1 MELGDGDMQ
10 QAHIQLKK
18 HFGYDSFKK
27 GQEELVASILQ
38 GRDVLG
44 VMPTGAGKSVCYQL
58 PAAML
63 PGITLVVS
71 PLISLMKDQA
81 DALNQIGIPAALL
94 NSTLSIRELNE
105 TYRRIAAGVYK
116 IVYVAPERLE
126 SERFCQLVQ
135 ELSIPLVAVDEAHCV
150 SQWGHDFRP
159 SYLAVN
165 RLLQWIKPRPV
176 LAAFTATATDVV
188 KEDIV
193 RQLGLENPLRVTT
206 GYERENLSLSVVKGA
221 DKKDYI
227 ASYLRSRPKD
237 AGIIY
242 ASTRK
247 EVEEVHRYLN
257 RLGISAG
264 RYHAGL
270 SDEERSRSQE
280 LFLYDMTKVMVATN
294 AFGMGID
301 KSNVRFVIHYNLPKN
316 LESYYQEAGRA
327 GRDGE
332 PGECILLFAPQDIMT
347 QKFLL
352 EQGDSEPERKK
363 QEYSNLNDMVD
374 YCHTTDCLQ
383 SYIVSYFGGQTPEP
397 CGRCS
402 SCTDERELNDITVEA
417 QKIFSCIVR
426 MRQRFGV
433 TMTAK
438 VLRGSGDAK
447 IKQMGFD
454 QLPTY
459 GIMKQVKEKDITG
472 LISVLV
478 ADGYLNLSD
487 SQYPVLSLTSKAR
500 SVLEGTE
507 RVFHRAVILPQA
519 AGDHTGS
526 PTGAADEALFDKLR
540 QLRRS
545 FAERERVPPFTIFHD
560 ATLRDMCVRL
570 PGSEDEMLAVKGV
583 GKHKFD
589 KYGNAFLEEI
599 RRHRSQEV

>member
-1 MELGDGDMQ
+1 
-10 QAHIQLKK
+10 
-18 HFGYDSFKK
+18 
-27 GQEELVASILQ
+27 
-38 GRDVLG
+38 
-44 VMPTGAGKSVCYQL
+44 
-58 PAAML
+58 
-63 PGITLVVS
+63 
-71 PLISLMKDQA
+71 
-81 DALNQIGIPAALL
+81 
-94 NSTLSIRELNE
+94 
-105 TYRRIAAGVYK
+105 
-116 IVYVAPERLE
+116 
-126 SERFCQLVQ
+126 
-135 ELSIPLVAVDEAHCV
+135 
-150 SQWGHDFRP
+150 
-159 SYLAVN
+159 
-165 RLLQWIKPRPV
+165 
-176 LAAFTATATDVV
+176 
-188 KEDIV
+188 IV
-193 RQLGLENPLRVTT
+193 RQLGLDKPLRITT

-221 DKKDYI
+221 TKKDYI

-247 EVEEVHRYLN
+247 EVEDVHRYLN

-332 PGECILLFAPQDIMT
+332 PGECILLFAAQDIMT
-347 QKFLL
+347 QKFLM
-352 EQGDSEPERKK
+352 EQGDSDPERKK

-383 SYIVSYFGGQTPEP
+383 SYIVSYFGGRTAEP

-417 QKIFSCIVR
+417 QKIFSCIMR

-438 VLRGSGDAK
+438 VLRGAGDAK

-487 SQYPVLSLTSKAR
+487 SQYPVLSLTAKAR
-500 SVLEGTE
+500 NVLEGAE
-507 RVFHRAVILPQA
+507 RVFHRVVILPQA
-519 AGDHTGS
+519 SGGKAGGDQG
-526 PTGAADEALFDKLR
+526 GADEALFDKLR

-560 ATLRDMCVRL
+560 ATLRDMCVRS
-570 PGSEDEMLAVKGV
+570 PVNEDEMLAVKGV

-589 KYGNAFLEEI
+589 KYGQAFLEEI
-599 RRHRSQEV
+599 RRHKEA

>member
-1 MELGDGDMQ
+1 MELGDGDMR
-10 QAHIQLKK
+10 QARIQLKK

-27 GQEELVASILQ
+27 GQEELVEAILQ
-38 GRDVLG
+38 GQDVLG

-94 NSTLSIRELNE
+94 NSTLNVRELND
-105 TYRRIAAGVYK
+105 TYRRIAAGEFK

-126 SERFCQLVQ
+126 SERFCQLVK

-159 SYLAVN
+159 SYLAVG
-165 RLLQWIKPRPV
+165 RLLTWIQPRPV

-193 RQLGLENPLRVTT
+193 RQLGLRDPLRVTT

-227 ASYLRSRPKD
+227 ARYLRSRPKD
-237 AGIIY
+237 SGIIY

-247 EVEEVHRYLN
+247 EVEDVHRYLT
-257 RLGISAG
+257 RLGVSAG

-270 SDEERSRSQE
+270 SDEERSRNQE
-280 LFLYDMTKVMVATN
+280 LFLYDVIKVMVATN

-301 KSNVRFVIHYNLPKN
+301 KSNVRYVIHYNLPKN

-352 EQGDSEPERKK
+352 EQSDADPLRKK

-383 SYIVSYFGGQTPEP
+383 AYIVSYFGAEAAEP
-397 CGRCS
+397 CGRCG
-402 SCTDERELNDITVEA
+402 SCTDDRELKDITVEA
-417 QKIFSCIVR
+417 QKIFSCVVR

-438 VLRGSGDAK
+438 VLRGAADAK
-447 IKQMGFD
+447 IRQMGFD

-459 GIMKQVKEKDITG
+459 GIMKQAREKDIAG

-478 ADGYLNLSD
+478 ADGYLSLSD
-487 SQYPVLSLTSKAR
+487 SQYPVLSLTGRAR
-500 SVLEGTE
+500 SVLEGAE

-519 AGDHTGS
+519 SARHRDGEG
-526 PTGAADEALFDKLR
+526 GGADEILFDKLR

-545 FAERERVPPFTIFHD
+545 FAEKERVPPFTIFHD

-570 PGSEDEMLAVKGV
+570 PASEDEMLAVKGV

-589 KYGNAFLEEI
+589 KYGEAFLEEI
-599 RRHRSQEV
+599 RRHSGA